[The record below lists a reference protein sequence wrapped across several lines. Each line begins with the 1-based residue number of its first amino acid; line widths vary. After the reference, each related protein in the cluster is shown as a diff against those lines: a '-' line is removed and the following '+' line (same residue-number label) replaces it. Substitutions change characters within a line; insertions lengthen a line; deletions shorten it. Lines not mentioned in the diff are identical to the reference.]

1 METLSVK
8 QPWASLIVCGAKDV
22 ENRTWT
28 TPYRGRLL
36 IHASG
41 DPYLWPDDDALPES
55 YSEILNAHL
64 GPDAD
69 LSDLPAQLSSY
80 HGLCLNV
87 ADHYGLL
94 DQFYTFEESELPKRA
109 DQFGPA
115 LDTHQIVGEVTLV
128 DVVKNHPSPWAEP
141 GQFHFVL
148 EKPIQYDNTIKN
160 VRGKLRIWQ
169 YQGGT
174 T

>member
-28 TPYRGRLL
+28 TSYRGRLL
-36 IHASG
+36 IHSSG
-41 DPYLWPDDDALPES
+41 DPYLWPDNDVLPDL
-55 YSEILNAHL
+55 YLEILESHL
-64 GPDAD
+64 GPEAD
-69 LSDLPAQLSSY
+69 LSDLPPQLSAY
-80 HGLCLNV
+80 HNLCLE
-87 ADHYGLL
+87 ASDHYGLL
-94 DQFYTFEESELPKRA
+94 DQFYTFDESVLKKLA
-109 DQFGPA
+109 DEVGPA
-115 LDTHQIVGEVTLV
+115 LDTHQIIGEATLV
-128 DVVKNHPSPWAEP
+128 DVVKNHPSPWSEP

-148 EKPIQYDNTIKN
+148 ENSIQYDKPIKN